1 MMDLKVA
8 LRCDGES
15 RRQGNKDQGN
25 PNPFKES
32 LMSKRTFQLLLV
44 ACLAAA
50 TLRAGDD
57 PFVGKWKLNP
67 SKSILTDRM
76 KVESLGANRYALD
89 LGGGGVE
96 TVVADGTDQPGVF
109 GTTLS
114 VTVAGA
120 ETWKVVRKKGGRTL
134 VTGIWKLSKDGKT
147 LSDTFTANQANG
159 SPLSLDYVY
168 ERTSAGS
175 GFAGT
180 WESTSEKVN
189 SVFEFQIQSYQ
200 DDGLSFITPAQHETQ
215 SMRFDGKEYPDM
227 GPDVPPGSVSSGRRV
242 NEHTLEMTDK
252 INGKVMNTR
261 QIELS
266 PDLKTLT
273 MNVHP
278 AGQSKPNTL
287 VFDRE

>member
-1 MMDLKVA
+1 
-8 LRCDGES
+8 
-15 RRQGNKDQGN
+15 
-25 PNPFKES
+25 
-32 LMSKRTFQLLLV
+32 MSKRTFQLLLV
-44 ACLAAA
+44 ACLTAA
-50 TLRAGDD
+50 TLWAGDD

-67 SKSILTDRM
+67 SKSILTDLM

-89 LGGGGVE
+89 LGGGSE
-96 TVVADGTDQPGVF
+96 TIVADGTDQPGIF

-114 VTVAGA
+114 VTVEGPDA
-120 ETWKVVRKKGGRTL
+120 WKVVRKKGGRTL

-159 SPLSLDYVY
+159 STLSLDYVY
-168 ERTSAGS
+168 ERTSTGP

-200 DDGLSFITPAQHETQ
+200 GDGLSFITPAEHETQ
-215 SMRFDGKEYPDM
+215 NMRFDGKEYPDV
-227 GPDVPPGSVSSGRRV
+227 GPDVPPDSVSSGRRV
-242 NEHTLEMTDK
+242 NERTLEMTDK
-252 INGKVMNTR
+252 IKGKVMNTR

-278 AGQSKPNTL
+278 VGQSKPNTL